1 MIKYILK
8 RLLVLL
14 PVLLVISIVIF
25 GTIKAM
31 PGDEVTAYFGAGS
44 RATEEQREQVR
55 ERLGLDKSLPE
66 QYVRWL
72 GRVVTGDLGN
82 SVSLKKTGS
91 GCHWSLCVEHLLS
104 KRTLVDYRITVRNSY
119 RHTTGR

>member
-8 RLLVLL
+8 RTLGLITGFTGHLHCDL
-14 PVLLVISIVIF
+14 WHDK
-25 GTIKAM
+25 GHA
-31 PGDEVTAYFGAGS
+31 GDEVTAYFGAGS

-82 SVSLKKTGS
+82 SVSLKN
-91 GCHWSLCVEHLLS
+91 
-104 KRTLVDYRITVRNSY
+104 R
-119 RHTTGR
+119 